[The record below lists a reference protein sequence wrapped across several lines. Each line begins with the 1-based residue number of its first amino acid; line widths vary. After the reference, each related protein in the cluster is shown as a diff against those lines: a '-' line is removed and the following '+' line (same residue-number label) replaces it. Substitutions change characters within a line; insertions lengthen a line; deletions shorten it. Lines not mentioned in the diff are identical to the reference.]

1 MSHWVDAVVVI
12 SAVLALALAPA
23 AGRRMPAR
31 PVEGVAGGR
40 RIGPGGALTAVTAL
54 VYLNQVLFTVY
65 VARVHGG
72 DASFIARHLPD
83 GWFALAATDSGP
95 LGWAVAHFP
104 APELLAPS
112 VLRVQAFLELP
123 FVLLAFMVV
132 LRWLDP
138 ALYPRVARSALLW
151 AASASY
157 TAVFC
162 LVEWDLR
169 NPYTVDDI
177 AIRLVAAVVT
187 PALIRWLAARQ
198 DEDKDKGEGE
208 DKGAGAGEPG
218 GGPLGVGGL
227 LLFFVSLAALG
238 ALVLMV
244 YDTALLYNLG
254 KTDRRWPYAA
264 SALLVLFL
272 ARRAAGKV
280 RGRPV
285 PGGAVAVVGEGLRRW
300 LVLFFVPAL
309 AVRYGVTFGTPALA
323 AAVALLILL
332 MAAAY
337 ALRQG
342 GSGPRLLL
350 GAQLGAAVVAGT
362 AAAYVAG
369 SWGSGTYYEVA
380 LLSAVTA
387 FLLTS
392 LAVCAATDAL
402 LR

>member
-1 MSHWVDAVVVI
+1 MSRWGGAVDVVV
-12 SAVLALALAPA
+12 VLSVLVALA
-23 AGRRMPAR
+23 AGRRVPAT
-31 PVEGVAGGR
+31 PAGATAHGR
-40 RIGPGGALTAVTAL
+40 RIGPGGALGAVVAL
-54 VYLNQVLFTVY
+54 VCLNQALFTIH

-72 DASFIARHLPD
+72 DASFIARYLPD

-95 LGWAVAHFP
+95 LGWGAAHFP

-132 LRWLDP
+132 LRWLDT
-138 ALYPRVARSALLW
+138 ALYPRVARSSLLW
-151 AASASY
+151 AASGSY

-177 AIRLVAAVVT
+177 AVRLVAAVMT
-187 PALIRWLAARQ
+187 PLFIRWLAARQ
-198 DEDKDKGEGE
+198 NEDQDEDKDE
-208 DKGAGAGEPG
+208 DKDEEKAG
-218 GGPLGVGGL
+218 GGPLGAGGL

-238 ALVLMV
+238 ALVLLV
-244 YDTALLYNLG
+244 YDTLLLYNLG
-254 KTDRRWPYAA
+254 KVDRNAPYAA
-264 SALLVLFL
+264 GALLVLFL
-272 ARRAAGKV
+272 ARRAAGRL

-309 AVRYGVTFGTPALA
+309 PVRYGVAFGTPALA
-323 AAVALLILL
+323 ALAGLLILL
-332 MAAAY
+332 VAAAY
-337 ALRQG
+337 ALRKG
-342 GSGPRLLL
+342 GSGSRPRL
-350 GAQLGAAVVAGT
+350 GAQLGAAAVVGT
-362 AAAYVAG
+362 AAAYAAG

-387 FLLTS
+387 FLLTG

-402 LR
+402 VR